1 MDINPEI
8 KTYPDIGQLAFG
20 NNGRIIISVFMYLE
34 LFLLSVEF
42 LILEGDNLHKLFP
55 NVHLH
60 IFGKNIGGKRVF
72 ILLSALVMLPTTWL
86 NLALLAYVS
95 VGGILASII
104 LVSSVFSVGAFEGVG
119 FKERGVLWR
128 WNGLPTAISLY
139 TFCYCGHAIFPT
151 LCNSMKNRSKFPKV
165 LLICFTIS
173 AISYGIMAILGYI
186 MYGEDLISQVT
197 LNLPTRSIGSKIAI
211 YTTLI
216 NPLTKYAIVVSP
228 LATAI
233 EDALSLH
240 TSRPARL
247 TVRTVLVRT
256 ILVISTVVVALFI
269 PFFGS
274 IMALIGSFLSISAS
288 ILIPCLCYLKIDK
301 TSRKFGIELIV
312 IVVVLVLGFFVAVMG
327 TYMSVRDIF
336 KNINAK

>member
-1 MDINPEI
+1 
-8 KTYPDIGQLAFG
+8 
-20 NNGRIIISVFMYLE
+20 
-34 LFLLSVEF
+34 
-42 LILEGDNLHKLFP
+42 
-55 NVHLH
+55 
-60 IFGKNIGGKRVF
+60 
-72 ILLSALVMLPTTWL
+72 
-86 NLALLAYVS
+86 
-95 VGGILASII
+95 
-104 LVSSVFSVGAFEGVG
+104 
-119 FKERGVLWR
+119 
-128 WNGLPTAISLY
+128 
-139 TFCYCGHAIFPT
+139 
-151 LCNSMKNRSKFPKV
+151 
-165 LLICFTIS
+165 
-173 AISYGIMAILGYI
+173 MAILGYI